1 MSDFH
6 LRPSR
11 TEDTPA
17 LKALWQTVFGDP
29 PEVIDRYFHL
39 VYTPGAAAVA
49 ERDGRVCGA
58 FHLMEGS
65 ILHREGGAEKCAY
78 LYALAALPE
87 VRGEGLGARLTRYA
101 SELAS
106 ARGAQF
112 SVLRPANARLD
123 RWYRASCGAI
133 PVFPRYT
140 LAAQGRRPT
149 EGRCV
154 SVTPA
159 EYAALRESLLDGTP
173 HVSFPVSHLALQSE
187 FSALSGG
194 GLVRVEVDGA
204 VGCAVAERS
213 PEGLLLRELLFP
225 SGDMQRALHLLMNTF
240 HADAARALLP
250 PFWPA
255 PASEPAPGLL
265 LIPGGAALPALKE
278 AYWGLYWE

>member
-29 PEVIDRYFHL
+29 PEVVDLYFRL
-39 VYTPGAAAVA
+39 VYVPGAAAVA

-58 FHLMEGS
+58 FHLMEGAM
-65 ILHREGGAEKCAY
+65 LHREGGAAKCAY

-87 VRGEGLGARLTRYA
+87 VRGRGLGAQLTRYA

-106 ARGAQF
+106 ARGARF

-133 PVFPRYT
+133 PVFPRRAV
-140 LAAQGRRPT
+140 AAQGCQPA

-154 SVTPA
+154 PVTPT
-159 EYAALRESLLDGTP
+159 EYAALRESLLAGTP

-194 GLVRVEVDGA
+194 GLVRLEVDGA
-204 VGCAVAERS
+204 AGCAVAERS
-213 PEGLLLRELLFP
+213 PEGLLLRELLLP
-225 SGDMQRALHLLMNTF
+225 RGDIQKALHLLMNTF
-240 HADAARALLP
+240 HADAARAHLP

-265 LIPGGAALPALKE
+265 LLPGGAALPGPE
-278 AYWGLYWE
+278 EPYWGLYWE